1 MTQAHAY
8 RVEGFGED
16 FIPSTI
22 DFSVIDD
29 VVRVSDKDC
38 FQWTRRLVREEGMY
52 AGGSSGG
59 AVCGAVRWV
68 EQTKFEGNVVVI
80 ICDSAVRYLS
90 KIFNDTWMKEGGY
103 LNPEIGEET
112 VLDLLNRRPVKLIST
127 SRGETIQGVV
137 SLMKEHGISQLPV
150 LDKNGSLEGLISE
163 RDLLAALIDE
173 RATPQTEVDAFIT
186 NNFALVEVTNRTSLV
201 SELLAQGKVVVVE
214 KRGKVMGI
222 LTNIDFIDW
231 FSSRLRP

>member
-1 MTQAHAY
+1 
-8 RVEGFGED
+8 
-16 FIPSTI
+16 
-22 DFSVIDD
+22 
-29 VVRVSDKDC
+29 
-38 FQWTRRLVREEGMY
+38 MY

-112 VLDLLNRRPVKLIST
+112 VLDLLNRRPMKLIST

>member
-1 MTQAHAY
+1 M
-8 RVEGFGED
+8 
-16 FIPSTI
+16 
-22 DFSVIDD
+22 
-29 VVRVSDKDC
+29 
-38 FQWTRRLVREEGMY
+38 
-52 AGGSSGG
+52 
-59 AVCGAVRWV
+59 
-68 EQTKFEGNVVVI
+68 
-80 ICDSAVRYLS
+80 
-90 KIFNDTWMKEGGY
+90 
-103 LNPEIGEET
+103 
-112 VLDLLNRRPVKLIST
+112 KLIST
-127 SRGETIQGVV
+127 GRGETIQGVV

-173 RATPQTEVDAFIT
+173 RATPQTEVDSFIT
-186 NNFALVEVTNRTSLV
+186 NNFALVEVSNRTSLV